1 MQDYIPVPV
10 VDKPFLVIG
19 VFHSLGS
26 LFTNLG
32 FTYGSA
38 SVVQIIKLIGP
49 IETLVLT
56 VIFEQSFK
64 AVTARKFI
72 SMMVTITG
80 TAILLSQK
88 KKDSS
93 VNIFSFTFALLSGAS
108 MSFRNVTVKY
118 FQTKKAEKTATDV
131 NAVHKFIE
139 IT

>member
-1 MQDYIPVPV
+1 M
-10 VDKPFLVIG
+10 IG

-38 SVVQIIKLIGP
+38 SVVQIIKLIEP